1 MHFLCLC
8 RIFSWVLIK
17 VRTLLMFIFTV
28 SYFFLSLRHT
38 YNCVP
43 SPHYKTP
50 DSQIIQQQD
59 QAATESHVKNTLTGL
74 LFQALEKTK
83 NIETKPPFQLIKN
96 NNNMSC
102 LLNKLQGKTISQKF
116 ESFVFF
122 LYIYVGQKVT
132 DSYCCCRKSSKSR
145 ISYVGE
151 SSHPL
156 GGAGRSGGGLCI
168 SMQLHPMS

>member
-122 LYIYVGQKVT
+122 LYMLVRKLLTLTVAVGKAQSPGSAMSEKVRT
-132 DSYCCCRKSSKSR
+132 RLEELDDLEEVCVS
-145 ISYVGE
+145 
-151 SSHPL
+151 
-156 GGAGRSGGGLCI
+156 LCNFT
-168 SMQLHPMS
+168 Q